1 MSNSLL
7 RNVALTLQLVAA
19 LLVAALAA
27 SASSLAAWSL
37 AGLAIALLVA
47 GMLLQ
52 QGQARSSCGL
62 GTNTLSSCLADLR
75 AGRRRQAVQVLSSAA
90 PGSPCADFGRAL
102 SECDAALEK
111 AERELSA
118 ARSAATEADRYGE
131 RLRRQLDEESGTV
144 TTAADHVDE
153 LHASLQEIISFTD
166 EAGRTA
172 REAAGKVDI
181 VDDAIVGAQST
192 LNSLSD
198 YTERLTSVFSG
209 LTQQSKQIGTIVTS
223 IQDIASQTNLLAL
236 NAAIE
241 AARAGESGRGFAV
254 VADEVRKLAERASVS
269 SEEINRIAGDLAET
283 AEQASS
289 GVESANASAHSG
301 AEQVDTAAEAMRE
314 IKAGQSV
321 RAQVVKNARQRMD
334 QQLTL
339 AEQLAADLQQIS
351 GRLKT

>member
-7 RNVALTLQLVAA
+7 RNVALALQVVAAMLVAA
-19 LLVAALAA
+19 LVVSAA
-27 SASSLAAWSL
+27 SVTAWSL

-52 QGQARSSCGL
+52 QGQARTSSGL
-62 GTNTLSSCLADLR
+62 GPRALSACLTDLR
-75 AGRRRQAVQVLSSAA
+75 AGRRRQALQLLSSAA
-90 PGSPCADFGRAL
+90 PGSPCEDFGRAL
-102 SECDAALEK
+102 SASEASREA
-111 AERELSA
+111 AERALDGI
-118 ARSAATEADRYGE
+118 RGTATDTDRRVE
-131 RLRRQLDEESGTV
+131 RLRQQLLEESQTV
-144 TTAADHVDE
+144 TSAADRVDQ
-153 LHASLQEIISFTD
+153 LHASLNEIISFTD
-166 EAGRTA
+166 EAGRIA
-172 REAAGKVDI
+172 RDAAGKVDI
-181 VDDAIVGAQST
+181 VDSAIGGAQST

-289 GVESANASAHSG
+289 GVESANASVHSG
-301 AEQVDTAAEAMRE
+301 AGQVDTAAAAMRE

-321 RAQVVKNARQRMD
+321 RAQVVRNARQRMD

-339 AEQLAADLQQIS
+339 AEKIATDLQQIS
-351 GRLKT
+351 SRLNG